1 MLAKLAYL
9 TAVGSISFEP
19 LLTRNETRS
28 LPVELAGL
36 SLKTVVNDF
45 LVIDQVSKSFDTSPV
60 VDSVSMSI
68 HQGEVFSL
76 LGPSGCGK
84 TTLLRM
90 LAGFIRPDS
99 GRLFLNGKD
108 ITDLPPEKRPVNTV
122 FQNYALFPH
131 LNVQENIAF
140 GLQLAGRSQAYIR
153 REIERMLTLVKMED
167 YAHSSPAHL
176 SGGQKQRVAIARAL
190 VNQPQVLLLDE
201 PLAALDLKLRQHM
214 LSELSSIHHEVGTT
228 FIYLTHDQGEALS
241 LSDRI
246 AVMNHG
252 CVEQIDTP
260 TALYDH
266 PVNDFV
272 AGFIGDAN
280 LILGIIR
287 ERASEDLLRVEVAGL
302 GDVFVQASAALELG
316 RRVTVLV
323 RPEHLHCSQDRR
335 DEGRLKNRFPA
346 TVEEVFYAGSYEKL
360 RLKSGLQ
367 ALIAHRFRDRA
378 GLPIQV
384 GTACFVSFDPKA
396 CRIVG

>member
-1 MLAKLAYL
+1 M
-9 TAVGSISFEP
+9 TI
-19 LLTRNETRS
+19 R
-28 LPVELAGL
+28 
-36 SLKTVVNDF
+36 
-45 LVIDQVSKSFDTSPV
+45 
-60 VDSVSMSI
+60 
-68 HQGEVFSL
+68 QGEVFSL

-140 GLQLAGRSQAYIR
+140 GLQMAGRSRAFIGH
-153 REIERMLTLVKMED
+153 EIERMLTLVKMMD
-167 YAHSSPAHL
+167 YAHSLPAQL

-190 VNQPQVLLLDE
+190 INQPQVLLLDE

-214 LSELSSIHHEVGTT
+214 LSELSAIHREVGTT
-228 FIYLTHDQGEALS
+228 FIYVTHDQEEALS

-246 AVMNHG
+246 AVMNQG
-252 CVEQIDTP
+252 RVEQIDTP
-260 TALYDH
+260 RALYND
-266 PVNDFV
+266 PVNEFV

-280 LILGIIR
+280 LMLGIVR
-287 ERASEDLLRVEVAGL
+287 ERCGENLFLVEVTGWGSVLA
-302 GDVFVQASAALELG
+302 QASVELELG
-316 RRVTVLV
+316 RRVTLLL
-323 RPEHLHCSQDRR
+323 RPEHLQCSQERPD
-335 DEGRLKNRFPA
+335 DGSLKIAFPA
-346 TVEEVFYAGSYEKL
+346 MVDEFIYAGSYEKI

-367 ALIAHRFRDRA
+367 ALLVQRFRDGVELPMKA
-378 GLPIQV
+378 GME
-384 GTACFVSFDPKA
+384 CFVTFEPKV

>member
-1 MLAKLAYL
+1 M
-9 TAVGSISFEP
+9 TI
-19 LLTRNETRS
+19 R
-28 LPVELAGL
+28 
-36 SLKTVVNDF
+36 
-45 LVIDQVSKSFDTSPV
+45 
-60 VDSVSMSI
+60 
-68 HQGEVFSL
+68 QGEVFSL

-140 GLQLAGRSQAYIR
+140 GLQMAGRSRAFIAH
-153 REIERMLTLVKMED
+153 EIERMLTLVKMVD
-167 YAHSSPAHL
+167 YAHSLPAQL

-190 VNQPQVLLLDE
+190 INQPQVLLLDE

-214 LSELSSIHHEVGTT
+214 LSELSAIHREVGTT
-228 FIYLTHDQGEALS
+228 FIYVTHDQEEALS

-246 AVMNHG
+246 AVMNQG
-252 CVEQIDTP
+252 RVEQIDTP
-260 TALYDH
+260 RALYND
-266 PVNDFV
+266 PVNEFV

-280 LILGIIR
+280 LMLGIVR
-287 ERASEDLLRVEVAGL
+287 ERCGENLFLVEVAGW
-302 GDVFVQASAALELG
+302 GGVFAQSSVELELG
-316 RRVTVLV
+316 HRVTLLL
-323 RPEHLHCSQDRR
+323 RPEHLQCSQERPD
-335 DEGRLKNRFPA
+335 DGSLKIAFPA
-346 TVEEVFYAGSYEKL
+346 MVDEVIYAGSHEKI

-367 ALIAHRFRDRA
+367 ALLVQRFRDGVELPMKA
-378 GLPIQV
+378 GME
-384 GTACFVSFDPKA
+384 CFVTFEPKA

>member
-1 MLAKLAYL
+1 
-9 TAVGSISFEP
+9 
-19 LLTRNETRS
+19 
-28 LPVELAGL
+28 
-36 SLKTVVNDF
+36 VNDF

-60 VDSVSMSI
+60 VDSVSISI

-90 LAGFIRPDS
+90 LAGFVRPDS
-99 GRLFLNGKD
+99 GRIWLCGKD

-140 GLQLAGRSQAYIR
+140 GLQLAGRSQSYIR
-153 REIERMLTLVKMED
+153 REVERMLTLVKMVD
-167 YAHSSPAHL
+167 YAHSLPAQL
-176 SGGQKQRVAIARAL
+176 SGGQRQRVAIARAL
-190 VNQPQVLLLDE
+190 INQPQVLLLDE

-214 LSELSSIHHEVGTT
+214 LSELSAIHREIGTT
-228 FIYLTHDQGEALS
+228 FIYVTHDQGEALS

-246 AVMNHG
+246 AVMNQG

-260 TALYDH
+260 TALYDY

-280 LILGIIR
+280 LMLGIIR
-287 ERASEDLLRVEVAGL
+287 ERCAKSLLRVEVAGL
-302 GDVFVQASAALELG
+302 GDVLVQASADLELG
-316 RRVTVLV
+316 RRVTLLV
-323 RPEHLHCSQDRR
+323 RPEHLQCSQNRH
-335 DEGRLKNRFPA
+335 DEGCSSNGFPA
-346 TVEEVFYAGSYEKL
+346 IVEEVIYAGSHEKM

-367 ALIAHRFRDRA
+367 ALIAQRFRDGA
-378 GLPIQV
+378 GLPIRV
-384 GTACFVSFDPKA
+384 GTACFVSFDPKT

>member
-1 MLAKLAYL
+1 
-9 TAVGSISFEP
+9 
-19 LLTRNETRS
+19 
-28 LPVELAGL
+28 
-36 SLKTVVNDF
+36 
-45 LVIDQVSKSFDTSPV
+45 
-60 VDSVSMSI
+60 MSI
-68 HQGEVFSL
+68 YQGEVFSL

-90 LAGFIRPDS
+90 LAGFVRPDS
-99 GRLFLNGKD
+99 GRLFLKGKD

-140 GLQLAGRSQAYIR
+140 GLQLAGRSQSYIR
-153 REIERMLTLVKMED
+153 REVERMLTLVKMVD
-167 YAHSSPAHL
+167 YSHSLPAQL

-214 LSELSSIHHEVGTT
+214 LSELSAIHREIGTT
-228 FIYLTHDQGEALS
+228 FIYVTHDQGEALS

-246 AVMNHG
+246 AVMNQG

-260 TALYDH
+260 TALYDY

-280 LILGIIR
+280 LMLGIIR
-287 ERASEDLLRVEVAGL
+287 ERCAESLLRVEVAGL
-302 GDVFVQASAALELG
+302 GDVFVEASADLELG
-316 RRVTVLV
+316 RRVTLLV
-323 RPEHLHCSQDRR
+323 RPEHLQCSQDRH
-335 DEGRLKNRFPA
+335 DEGCSKNGFPA
-346 TVEEVFYAGSYEKL
+346 IVEEVIYAGSHEKI

-367 ALIAHRFRDRA
+367 ALLAQRFRDGA
-378 GLPIQV
+378 GLPIRV
-384 GTACFVSFDPKA
+384 GTACFVSFDPKT